1 MLDFIYYPIS
11 AVLWFWHKVF
21 GFVLSPDSGLSWAL
35 SIIFLVV
42 TIRGLL
48 VRPTIKQLRS
58 SRRMQEMQPRMQEI
72 RKKYANDQQT
82 QALEM
87 RKLQKEMGVN
97 PLASCLPMLVQ
108 IPIFIGLFHVLR
120 SFNRTASGFGMGSS
134 SMTIEQTRNTPNYI
148 FGVDEVQSFLDAR
161 LFGTPLSAFIS
172 MDESAFPAFSADG
185 SVDFARWNIIIIV
198 LPLMLIASVVM
209 HFNARMSMD
218 RQKKRQ
224 AAQPKKKTGSAQEDM
239 MQNQMMMMQKLML
252 WVMPVMMFAGGF
264 LWQVGLAIY
273 MASNTTWMFVQQHL
287 VFRKMD
293 REEEEEKEAKAAAK
307 RTSAP
312 KPGKKPKAASP
323 DPDTTKESEGSAVA
337 LAEDSEETSSAEPE
351 QTSESES
358 AASSAGSGSTSG
370 SSSKLDPEQAEK
382 YRQQAAAMTPDALE
396 SAIVRMKDVIENPPS
411 KNQRKKRG
419 RNMEYLAIL
428 EEEQA
433 AK

>member
-35 SIIFLVV
+35 AIIFLVV

-58 SRRMQEMQPRMQEI
+58 SRKMQEMQPRMQEI
-72 RKKYANDQQT
+72 RKKYAKDQQT

-120 SFNRTASGFGMGSS
+120 SFNRTGSGMGQGEA
-134 SMTIEQTRNTPNYI
+134 MTIEQTRSTPNYF

-161 LFGTPLSAFIS
+161 LFGTPLSAFITMEKDS
-172 MDESAFPAFSADG
+172 YRAFAEDG
-185 SVDFARWNIIIIV
+185 SVDFAQWNIVIVV
-198 LPLMLIASVVM
+198 LPLMLIASVLM

-224 AAQPKKKTGSAQEDM
+224 AAQPKKKAGTAQEDM

-264 LWQVGLAIY
+264 LWQVGLAVY
-273 MASNTTWMFVQQHL
+273 MAANTTWMYVQQRL
-287 VFRKMD
+287 VFNKMD
-293 REEEEEKEAKAAAK
+293 REEEEEKAAKIEAK
-307 RTSAP
+307 RSTAP
-312 KPGKKPKAASP
+312 KPGAKPK
-323 DPDTTKESEGSAVA
+323 
-337 LAEDSEETSSAEPE
+337 
-351 QTSESES
+351 
-358 AASSAGSGSTSG
+358 
-370 SSSKLDPEQAEK
+370 
-382 YRQQAAAMTPDALE
+382 
-396 SAIVRMKDVIENPPS
+396 
-411 KNQRKKRG
+411 NQKKRDG
-419 RNMEYLAIL
+419 N
-428 EEEQA
+428 
-433 AK
+433 